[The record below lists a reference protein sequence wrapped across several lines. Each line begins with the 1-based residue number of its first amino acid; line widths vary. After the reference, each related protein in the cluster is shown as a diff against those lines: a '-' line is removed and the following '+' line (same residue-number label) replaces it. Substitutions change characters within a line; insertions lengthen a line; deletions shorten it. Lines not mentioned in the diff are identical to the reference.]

1 MREEGGVKCDTKTE
15 SRSYGQRSSRRRAAA
30 GVVIRRCV
38 ITTRALHRESHISAR
53 ARDRKT
59 TGGHKKP
66 MDAWGRSEGE
76 WGGGGRGRRGRGKY
90 FTRSIWIYSLR
101 GHLLECFCIRALSW
115 SSVTHLCTRLRSD
128 SEREQCS
135 IGRAFSLLL
144 KQTIAYMPRWITGV
158 DIRGI
163 LPDTRYVRLGVPRLG
178 FVISF
183 SSRALLLNSFI
194 NFCFGI

>member
-76 WGGGGRGRRGRGKY
+76 YWNASAFVRSAGRQSRI
-90 FTRSIWIYSLR
+90 F
-101 GHLLECFCIRALSW
+101 
-115 SSVTHLCTRLRSD
+115 
-128 SEREQCS
+128 
-135 IGRAFSLLL
+135 
-144 KQTIAYMPRWITGV
+144 
-158 DIRGI
+158 
-163 LPDTRYVRLGVPRLG
+163 VRV
-178 FVISF
+178 
-183 SSRALLLNSFI
+183 
-194 NFCFGI
+194 

>member
-76 WGGGGRGRRGRGKY
+76 GGGGGGGSILRDPFEFIHSADIYWNASAFVRSAGRQSRI
-90 FTRSIWIYSLR
+90 F
-101 GHLLECFCIRALSW
+101 
-115 SSVTHLCTRLRSD
+115 
-128 SEREQCS
+128 
-135 IGRAFSLLL
+135 
-144 KQTIAYMPRWITGV
+144 
-158 DIRGI
+158 
-163 LPDTRYVRLGVPRLG
+163 VRV
-178 FVISF
+178 
-183 SSRALLLNSFI
+183 
-194 NFCFGI
+194 